1 MLAFIVAHQF
11 RERGQPRPHCF
22 VLVLLSLVECPNLR
36 SSDDDD
42 DDDDGSGGIN
52 SDELVAKPTHHAHR
66 TQHYRYSQVRRAGAT
81 RALQSPAP
89 LRTASSITSRKLYL
103 LVQ

>member
-1 MLAFIVAHQF
+1 M
-11 RERGQPRPHCF
+11 
-22 VLVLLSLVECPNLR
+22 LVLQSLVQCQHLR

-42 DDDDGSGGIN
+42 GGGDDDDGGGIN
-52 SDELVAKPTHHAHR
+52 SDELVAKRTHRAHR
-66 TQHYRYSQVRRAGAT
+66 AQHYRYSQVRRAGAT